1 MLLPCTVQITFIFIG
16 QTRLVFGKCV
26 CTCCND
32 SHGVR
37 PGISGHQI
45 SREATDRD
53 SRSVGVQTN
62 YFLMLHYLEREP
74 DVLTET
80 FLRVDRDKI
89 LNSSLLP
96 EIIPTVYQRRV
107 IMKTDSEESLNACIT
122 GSKSCTITKH
132 SNAFRTFLNWLKN
145 SKRVWHEPK
154 LHISRLPLFA
164 NFDL

>member
-1 MLLPCTVQITFIFIG
+1 MLLV
-16 QTRLVFGKCV
+16 KCNFEKGS
-26 CTCCND
+26 CND
-32 SHGVR
+32 SQGVR

-53 SRSVGVQTN
+53 SISVGVQTN

-122 GSKSCTITKH
+122 GSKSCITK
-132 SNAFRTFLNWLKN
+132 
-145 SKRVWHEPK
+145 
-154 LHISRLPLFA
+154 A
-164 NFDL
+164 NHDNKFTNKDVVPIGQ